1 MVWFMVPFLILGT
14 DLFWYNCS
22 IASAAWGQAMKDDT
36 LWFATSIAWTLV
48 LLGATFFAIFA

>member
-1 MVWFMVPFLILGT
+1 MVPFLILGT
-14 DLFWYNCS
+14 DLFWYNCC